1 VSVLA
6 RLRRRP
12 RRSRLERDAY
22 VMQYV
27 EDQLPWEPEE
37 LIAIREKVEL
47 SRVRGQALRILCGE
61 QAAVLDWDLIENAR
75 RLH

>member
-1 VSVLA
+1 VSIL
-6 RLRRRP
+6 RLHRRRP
-12 RRSRLERDAY
+12 RLSRLARDANLA
-22 VMQYV
+22 QYV

-61 QAAVLDWDLIENAR
+61 QAAVLDWDLTEHAR
-75 RLH
+75 RLR